1 MKSASGPDEPEPST
15 TNKLY
20 PFFPVLLLLFLI
32 ACDNDSSPG
41 GTEKPLGEVDSG
53 KVRIVKQFTPVKA
66 VTVKTTKAKK
76 KIYLTFDDGPNR
88 GTRNVLDIVQQENI
102 PVTFFIVGE
111 HVYASPAQQ
120 QVWDSLRATPNV
132 EIANHSYTH
141 AHNRYDH
148 FYQEPGTVVKDMERT
163 RDSLLPGTN
172 IVRAPGRNSWRIDT
186 LHFTDIKKSKAA
198 MDSLQQA
205 GFIVMGWDL
214 EWKYDQKTFGV
225 KNTADE
231 MMQQID
237 SLFKKGKTRLP
248 NNLVLLAHDQVYR
261 SPADSTELR
270 SFIQKLKSRDDYEL
284 ELVSSYPAIK
294 SREPGV
300 RGPSAAKGLPTAQR
314 DSMKLVSPLTYDTMR
329 KLVGDSMP

>member
-1 MKSASGPDEPEPST
+1 METVSRPDEPEPST
-15 TNKLY
+15 TTNRFTIY
-20 PFFPVLLLLFLI
+20 PFFPVLLLLLLI
-32 ACDNDSSPG
+32 ACDNESKPTATDKPLVKPDSSKIKKG
-41 GTEKPLGEVDSG
+41 
-53 KVRIVKQFTPVKA
+53 Q
-66 VTVKTTKAKK
+66 TVKLVKEVKIVNEVKPSKTKK

-88 GTRNVLDIVQQENI
+88 GTRTVLDIVQQENV

-111 HVYASPAQQ
+111 HVYASTGQQ
-120 QVWDSLRATPNV
+120 RVWDSLRASPNV

-141 AHNRYDH
+141 AHNRYDR
-148 FYQEPGTVVKDMERT
+148 FYEAPGTVVKDMERT

-172 IVRAPGRNSWRIDT
+172 IVRAPGRNSWRIDS

-198 MDSLQQA
+198 MDSLQKA

-214 EWKYDQKTFGV
+214 EWKYDHKTFGV

-248 NNLVLLAHDQVYR
+248 NNLVLLAHDQVYHT
-261 SPADSTELR
+261 PADSTELR
-270 SFIQKLKSRDDYEL
+270 TFIQKIKSRDDYEL

-294 SREPGV
+294 KPAPIKADSIRMPHGV
-300 RGPSAAKGLPTAQR
+300 NPDTVRKSGVA
-314 DSMKLVSPLTYDTMR
+314 DSL
-329 KLVGDSMP
+329 